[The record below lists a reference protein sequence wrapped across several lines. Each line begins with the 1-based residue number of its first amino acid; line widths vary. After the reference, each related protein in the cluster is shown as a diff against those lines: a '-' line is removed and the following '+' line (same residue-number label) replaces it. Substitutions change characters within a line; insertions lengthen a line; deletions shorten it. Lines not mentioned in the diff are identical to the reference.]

1 MYKKTH
7 VINERTTIIPI
18 KKNKNNNSN
27 NCNNSNNYIEN
38 SLNQNFFDPSKSS
51 PPNDFLIK
59 LNLRMKNYV

>member
-1 MYKKTH
+1 MYKKTQ
-7 VINERTTIIPI
+7 VINERTSIIPI
-18 KKNKNNNSN
+18 KKNKNNKYT
-27 NCNNSNNYIEN
+27 NCNNYTEKYEN